1 MKKTVRVF
9 APATVSNVSC
19 GFDVLGF
26 ALDEPGD
33 EVVVTKSH
41 KKGVRITNITGDDGK
56 LPTSAE
62 QNTAGIAVHS
72 LLIQTSADF
81 GVDIEIHKKM
91 PLGSGLGS
99 SAASAVA
106 AVVGTNRLLDTP
118 QTKEE
123 LLSHVIVS
131 ETKASGTPHPDN
143 AAPCLFGGFVL
154 TRCMQPV
161 DVVPLQIPEDLFCA
175 VILPDVEIHTSESR
189 KLLPEYVPL
198 PKAVRQWANLGALVA
213 GLSAG
218 DYDLISRAMVDE
230 IVEPLRAHTIPGYQP
245 IKDAAINSGATG
257 FSISGSGPAMFTFCE
272 GRKKAETVGQ
282 AMLKASKKEG
292 FEALLYIS
300 KINHQGPRILEEK
313 DIPA

>member
-41 KKGVRITNITGDDGK
+41 KKGVRITNISGDDGK
-56 LPTSAE
+56 LPKSPT
-62 QNTAGIAVHS
+62 QNTAGIAVQS
-72 LLIQTSADF
+72 LLKETCADF
-81 GVDIEIHKKM
+81 GVEMQIHKKM

-106 AVVGTNRLLDTP
+106 AVVGTNRLLDAP

-123 LLSHVIVS
+123 LLSHIIVS

-161 DVVPLQIPEDLFCA
+161 DVVQLQVPGDLYCA

-189 KLLPEYVPL
+189 KLLPQHVPL
-198 PKAVRQWANLGALVA
+198 PIAVRQWANLGALVA

-218 DYDLISRAMVDE
+218 DYNLISRAMVDE
-230 IVEPLRAHTIPGYQP
+230 IVEPVRAHTIPGYQA
-245 IKDAAINSGATG
+245 IKEAAMTSGATG
-257 FSISGSGPAMFTFCE
+257 FSISGSGPAMFTFCK
-272 GRKKAETVGQ
+272 GRQKAEKVGQ
-282 AMLKASKKEG
+282 VMMKASIQEG
-292 FEALLYIS
+292 FESLLYIS

>member
-33 EVVVTKSH
+33 EVVVTKSL

-56 LPTSAE
+56 LPRSPE

-72 LLIQTSADF
+72 LLIQISAEF
-81 GVDIEIHKKM
+81 GIDIEIHKKM

-106 AVVGTNRLLDTP
+106 AVVGTNKLLDTP
-118 QTKEE
+118 QKKEQ

-131 ETKASGTPHPDN
+131 ETKASGMAHPDN

-161 DVVPLQIPEDLFCA
+161 DVVQLHTPEDLYCA

-230 IVEPLRAHTIPGYQP
+230 IIEPLRAPAIPGYQP
-245 IKDAAINSGATG
+245 IKDAAMASGAIG
-257 FSISGSGPAMFTFCE
+257 FSISGSGPAMFTFCK
-272 GRKKAETVGQ
+272 GRQIAEKVGQ
-282 AMLKASKKEG
+282 AMLKASKEEG
-292 FEALLYIS
+292 LGSKLYIS
-300 KINHQGPRILEEK
+300 KINHHGPHILEEK